1 MNRKKQHSK
10 ERSVNKINL
19 VQTNKTHCMNNNI
32 LIGFFAVLLIACSGG
47 QKNNEQATTT
57 DAKEQVAD
65 ASVVNVY
72 YFHGKQRCKTCMAV
86 EKVAKQTIEKAYA
99 GNKNVRFVEINT
111 EDKANA
117 KLVEKYQITWNAL
130 IVEKGDSH
138 IDLTKE
144 GFANAVNTPE
154 VLTELIRKEVNAR
167 L

>member
-1 MNRKKQHSK
+1 MKKS
-10 ERSVNKINL
+10 
-19 VQTNKTHCMNNNI
+19 I
-32 LIGFFAVLLIACSGG
+32 LIGLMAVTIFTACG
-47 QKNNEQATTT
+47 QANSKKDSKETASTETTVQST
-57 DAKEQVAD
+57 D

-86 EKVAKQTIEKAYA
+86 EKVTKETIEKAYA
-99 GNKNVRFVEINT
+99 DNKKVRYVEINT

-130 IVEKGDSH
+130 IIEKGDSH

-144 GFANAVNTPE
+144 GFANAVNTPD
-154 VLTELIRKEVNAR
+154 VLTELIKKEVNSR